1 MSDTVQQCPYCRKI
15 FASIS
20 TVNRHILLN
29 HNQMSKSSQ
38 QMSER
43 GRTEERE
50 EVSGLR
56 KKSRSRS
63 RSAYEGSDDEF
74 DGEVSEARQFFN
86 ATYPRLVKA
95 KDPVKIFEGADDEV
109 QTLLT
114 EKYFKERAKFFREKQ
129 EFEDKFLR
137 EKQEF
142 EAKQTEFQKLDAVFQ
157 QILLRPQAT
166 ATVTTATTSNSTGGI
181 FGMFNSQN
189 FTTNTSA
196 NP

>member
-20 TVNRHILLN
+20 SVNRHILLN

-56 KKSRSRS
+56 KKSRSIS
-63 RSAYEGSDDEF
+63 RSSYEGSDDEF

-109 QTLLT
+109 QTLIT
-114 EKYFKERAKFFREKQ
+114 EKYFKERAKFF
-129 EFEDKFLR
+129 R

-166 ATVTTATTSNSTGGI
+166 ATVTTSNSTGGI

>member
-1 MSDTVQQCPYCRKI
+1 MSLDYVNCPTCG
-15 FASIS
+15 IS
-20 TVNRHILLN
+20 FYKRANLNRHIQKF
-29 HNQMSKSSQ
+29 HPVH

-50 EVSGLR
+50 EVSGFR
-56 KKSRSRS
+56 KKSKSRSRS
-63 RSAYEGSDDEF
+63 RSAYGDGSDDEF
-74 DGEVSEARQFFN
+74 GEEVSEAQQFFN

-114 EKYFKERAKFFREKQ
+114 EKYFKERAKF
-129 EFEDKFLR
+129 LR

-142 EAKQTEFQKLDAVFQ
+142 ETKEAEFQKLEDVFQ
-157 QILLRPQAT
+157 KILLRPQT
-166 ATVTTATTSNSTGGI
+166 TTTTTAVTSNSAGGI
-181 FGMFNSQN
+181 FGLFNSQN